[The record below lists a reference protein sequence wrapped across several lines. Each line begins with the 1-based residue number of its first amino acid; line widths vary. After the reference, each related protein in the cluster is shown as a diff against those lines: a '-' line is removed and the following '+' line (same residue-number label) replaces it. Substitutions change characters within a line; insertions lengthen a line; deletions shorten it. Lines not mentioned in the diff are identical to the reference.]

1 MTSPGRP
8 RAGARHTARGGSGG
22 RRGGPARKNPRV
34 GAGGTSRTPAPVS
47 WWLVEVRDA
56 LGFLLVLQ
64 HVGVP
69 ALHAVI
75 DAEGVAG
82 ENAAP
87 VRIGVEVLE
96 RFAAA
101 VIRALGIDGAFVAV
115 GGARVI
121 PPADRGVDR
130 RIADLDEAENI
141 FGRRGLPR
149 DDVRIGQPHQKRGA
163 GGGGEEHDV
172 NLEGDAAVGG
182 ETGESAGVDG
192 GSGAR
197 RSRRKIKRKEKEA
210 APQRRAPPC

>member
-1 MTSPGRP
+1 
-8 RAGARHTARGGSGG
+8 
-22 RRGGPARKNPRV
+22 
-34 GAGGTSRTPAPVS
+34 
-47 WWLVEVRDA
+47 
-56 LGFLLVLQ
+56 
-64 HVGVP
+64 VP

-172 NLEGDAAVGG
+172 NPEGDAAVGG

-197 RSRRKIKRKEKEA
+197 RSQRKIKRKEKEA